1 MHGMVRYWRG
11 GFEVCE
17 EGEEEEGSVDA
28 YSAREGQ
35 GEPPGPSSRQARVE
49 RSRRLI
55 GGCMVCRSGVAV
67 LRVPQP

>member
-1 MHGMVRYWRG
+1 MVIRYWRG

-35 GEPPGPSSRQARVE
+35 GEGRAAGRQAGAE